1 MINVIQSYLT
11 GPVLLASN
19 SSTIT
24 FERDCVRTRSA
35 YPCGGWLCHS
45 QGSPLYKIT
54 KGGNYR
60 VTFNAN
66 VSGATASTPV
76 ALALFVDGVEVPGT
90 RVMQYVG
97 VAGAYYNLAFDKI
110 VPICCCGDGALTIQA
125 VPSVTT
131 GATVPGTATTTQ
143 PALIQ
148 NANLTITKLS

>member
-1 MINVIQSYLT
+1 MIQSYLT
-11 GPVLLASN
+11 GPTLLPSN
-19 SSTIT
+19 TAPVA

-54 KGGNYR
+54 KGGNYK

-66 VSGATASTPV
+66 VSGATTGDPIS
-76 ALALFVDGVEVPGT
+76 LALFLDGVELAGT
-90 RVMQYVG
+90 RIIEYIG
-97 VAGAYYNLAFDKI
+97 TAGAYYNVSFDKI
-110 VPICCCGDGALTIQA
+110 VPICCCGNGTLTIQS
-125 VPSVTT
+125 VPSVLTGTTTT
-131 GATVPGTATTTQ
+131 GSPTTTQ